1 MRIGELAKQSG
12 VGVQTLRY
20 YAMLVMA
27 GLILFC
33 HCENARAATL
43 QKVKSQS
50 QQPRKATMKDEKKDE
65 AVFMCRLDALNAAE
79 RSRYQEL
86 RKQLHAGIQQVKELA
101 NGYAFRLS
109 ADSQTILLA
118 AEWITFERRCC
129 PFFNF
134 ALDIESEKQ
143 SLWLNVTGRE
153 GVKTFMQMELGIK

>member
-1 MRIGELAKQSG
+1 MFKVSVLYMF
-12 VGVQTLRY
+12 VV
-20 YAMLVMA
+20 A

-33 HCENARAATL
+33 YPENARAATM
-43 QKVKSQS
+43 QKAKPQS
-50 QQPRKATMKDEKKDE
+50 EQSPKATMKDEKKDE
-65 AVFMCRLDALNAAE
+65 AVFMCRLDALDAAE
-79 RSRYQEL
+79 RARYQEL
-86 RKQLHAGIQQVKELA
+86 RKQLHAGVQEVKELS

-109 ADSQTILLA
+109 ADSSTILLA

-153 GVKTFMQMELGIK
+153 GVKAFMQLELGVK